1 MTAPSTRPGAAPY
14 SKLFLAIYDLWVI
27 RLSNDYGW
35 RCNRGY
41 FVDLYRERIGRR
53 HLEVGPGSG
62 WVLANIDLPTD
73 IDLTLVDLNANSL
86 EHTAS
91 RLNVSPTLIEHD
103 VMLPLPENVDT
114 FDSVSI
120 NYVLHCLPGD
130 WSTKSVALTNL
141 ADAMNP
147 EGVLFGSTVIG
158 VDQNYTA
165 LGAALMFVYNRIGA
179 FGNRHDDLPGLR
191 QVLTDRFAQ
200 VEVTMVGN
208 VAFFV
213 ARHPLDAQQRTG

>member
-1 MTAPSTRPGAAPY
+1 MTTPSTRAGAAPY
-14 SKLFLAIYDLWVI
+14 SKLFLSVYDLWVI

-35 RCNRGY
+35 RCNRRH
-41 FVDLYRERIGRR
+41 FVDLYREHLGRR

-62 WVLANIDLPTD
+62 WILANVDLPTD
-73 IDLTLVDLNANSL
+73 IDLTLVDLNTNSL

-91 RLNVSPTLIEHD
+91 RLGVTPTLIEHD
-103 VMLPLPENVDT
+103 VLLPLNDNVDQ

-120 NYVLHCLPGD
+120 NYVLHCLPGN

-141 ADAMNP
+141 ANALTP

-158 VDQNYTA
+158 VDQKYTA
-165 LGAALMFVYNRIGA
+165 LGSALMFAYNRIGA
-179 FGNRHDDLPGLR
+179 FANRSDDLPGLR
-191 QVLTDRFAQ
+191 RLLSDRFEQ

-208 VAFFV
+208 VALFV
-213 ARHPLDAQQRTG
+213 ARRPLHAK

>member
-1 MTAPSTRPGAAPY
+1 MATPSTRPGAAPY
-14 SKLFLAIYDLWVI
+14 SKFFLSLYDLWVI

-35 RCNRGY
+35 RCNRAH
-41 FVDLYRERIGRR
+41 FIDLYRAHIGHR

-62 WVLANIDLPTD
+62 WVLANVDLATD
-73 IDLTLVDLNANSL
+73 IDLTLVDLNVNSL

-91 RLNVSPTLIEHD
+91 RLGIVPTLIEHD
-103 VMLPLPENVDT
+103 VMLPLHESVAQ

-130 WSTKSVALTNL
+130 WSIKSVALTNL
-141 ADAMNP
+141 TKALTP

-158 VDQNYTA
+158 VDQKYTT
-165 LGAALMFVYNRIGA
+165 LGAALMFAYNRIGA
-179 FGNRHDDLPGLR
+179 FGNRGDDLPGLR
-191 QVLTDRFAQ
+191 KLLTDRFEH

-208 VAFFV
+208 VALFV
-213 ARHPLDAQQRTG
+213 ARRPLGAQ